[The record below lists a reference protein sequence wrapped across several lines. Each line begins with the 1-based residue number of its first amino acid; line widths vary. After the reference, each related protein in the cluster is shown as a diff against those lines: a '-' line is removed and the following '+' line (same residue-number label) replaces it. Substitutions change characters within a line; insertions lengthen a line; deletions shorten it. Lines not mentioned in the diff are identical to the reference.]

1 MGQTCS
7 THPDQ
12 KVTVALAAVA
22 RGKQAL
28 ASLVRGLDEEA
39 VNGDFVM
46 E

>member
-12 KVTVALAAVA
+12 KATVALAAVA

-39 VNGDFVM
+39 VNGDFLM

>member
-1 MGQTCS
+1 MARTCS
-7 THPDQ
+7 AHPNQ

-39 VNGDFVM
+39 VNGDFVT